1 MGLLS
6 KLKRRMSGQ
15 KSHFDLGLE
24 TVIRQNAVSAAAL
37 RFRTRATEPANPPP
51 DGRPGRF
58 ARLEKKLADVT
69 ADRVARPA
77 MALTKPS
84 EIPSPAQVHRP
95 EKDKLGQ
102 FNAKWADKFRPVR
115 KTLREA
121 PSEAL
126 NGYLTGKHRREAL
139 KEVGKR
145 VRYEDVNEDKYRN
158 LISWF
163 GHPILTGD
171 LRAAKACGNER
182 VAEVAATMAAHIAHV
197 KETLE
202 DRYIA
207 SARRADETSR
217 SAAHRHAKTS
227 KALDEMLT
235 GLYKARLALAQ
246 ECVVDEA
253 LTYVVDGRL
262 VLVRQGTGERPGE
275 DEARTL
281 IGTLDEL
288 ARPLEELIR
297 ALDALRQ
304 NESKTWMK

>member
-1 MGLLS
+1 MKTGFGSSWRRCEPTAHEPSKTDTAVPGMPRSEREPTDAPAEPMGLLS

-24 TVIRQNAVSAAAL
+24 TVIRQNA
-37 RFRTRATEPANPPP
+37 
-51 DGRPGRF
+51 
-58 ARLEKKLADVT
+58 
-69 ADRVARPA
+69 
-77 MALTKPS
+77 MS

-115 KTLREA
+115 TALREA
-121 PSEAL
+121 PPEAL

-145 VRYEDVNEDKYRN
+145 VRYVDVNEDKYRN
-158 LISWF
+158 LLSWF

-202 DRYIA
+202 DRHIA

-297 ALDALRQ
+297 ALDALRPI
-304 NESKTWMK
+304 